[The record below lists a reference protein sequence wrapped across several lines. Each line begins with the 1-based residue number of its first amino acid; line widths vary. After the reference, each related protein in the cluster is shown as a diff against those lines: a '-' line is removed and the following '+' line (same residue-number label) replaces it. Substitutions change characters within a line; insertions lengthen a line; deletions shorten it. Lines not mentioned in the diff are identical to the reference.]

1 MMSCSDAMTFLH
13 QSVFLTLCNG
23 NGSSSIF
30 YGIFHLEYTIIQ
42 VMPKIDQAVAK
53 IDQAVCS
60 VNHSCI
66 ADCDDLS
73 LTTWVPEV
81 MLTRIEN
88 IDWSDVSDR
97 LTDCASSTASR
108 MT

>member
-23 NGSSSIF
+23 NGSSSI
-30 YGIFHLEYTIIQ
+30 LMEYAIIQ
-42 VMPKIDQAVAK
+42 VMPKIDQA
-53 IDQAVCS
+53 

>member
-1 MMSCSDAMTFLH
+1 MMSCSDALTFLH
-13 QSVFLTLCNG
+13 QSVFLTLCNC
-23 NGSSSIF
+23 NGSSSI
-30 YGIFHLEYTIIQ
+30 LMEYTIIQ
-42 VMPKIDQAVAK
+42 VIDQAV
-53 IDQAVCS
+53 
-60 VNHSCI
+60 NHRCI
-66 ADCDDLS
+66 ADFNDLS
-73 LTTWVPEV
+73 LTKWVPEV